1 MNKVH
6 LRISFWHLLMNFE
19 KPAKSQFWEN
29 EKQLLEI
36 SSFYTCAPKST
47 IIWDT
52 VPEIQSKTVILG
64 DFLPFTPPPSPNNL
78 NFEKMKKAS
87 GDVIILNFCSK
98 KTWSN
103 DVCLLRYGVWWIYF
117 SVILGHFLLV
127 YPPPPIPNN
136 HWKNEKNSWRYYHF
150 THEYHK

>member
-19 KPAKSQFWEN
+19 KPEKSQFWEN

-127 YPPPPIPNN
+127 YPPPPLPNY